1 MIVFQS
7 TENGEKA
14 AKDLLS
20 AGGYGEIRN
29 VLHFKWVFKICL
41 HLHIDVHKEEETE
54 TDSLC
59 SCVTFRHIK
68 RL

>member
-20 AGGYGEIRN
+20 AGGDGEIQN
-29 VLHFKWVFKICL
+29 VLHFKWVFKIGL
-41 HLHIDVHKEEETE
+41 HLHIDVHKEEETKTE
-54 TDSLC
+54 IV
-59 SCVTFRHIK
+59 CVLVLYLDT
-68 RL
+68 